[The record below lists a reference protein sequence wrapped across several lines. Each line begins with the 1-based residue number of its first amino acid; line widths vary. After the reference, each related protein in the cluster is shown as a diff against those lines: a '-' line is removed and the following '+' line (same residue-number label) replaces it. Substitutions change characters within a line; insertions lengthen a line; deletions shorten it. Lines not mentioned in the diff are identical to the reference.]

1 MKILEFR
8 SDTFTKPTP
17 AMRRAMADAEVGDD
31 QYGEDPTVN
40 KLEKRAAESVGKEAG
55 LYVASGMMGNLCG
68 VLSQTQRGDEVILGD
83 MAHIYQNE
91 MNASF
96 VLGGIVPR
104 LVPNRDGLPL
114 LDDLRTAVRPQ
125 GMHARTALICIENS
139 HNNCGGTVITA
150 AQTNAIGEFA
160 HERGLRVH
168 LDGAR
173 IFNAAAALGV
183 DARTLTAGVDTVQ
196 FCFSKGLAAPVGSII
211 CGDAETIAK
220 ARRVRKLLG
229 GAMRQAGVIAAAA
242 LVALE
247 EMRDRL
253 VEDHRNA
260 KAWERARADR
270 RRAIRGQ
277 GGHEHRVVRD
287 RRHLDGRRCVP
298 EGLRRARPALLALPG
313 ELPAP
318 ARGHA
323 QRRDGGGRGGWSRDR
338 EGRAL
343 EDESAGPQRLV
354 TFPSCP
360 CRTCPC
366 RTCPCPCRST
376 CPSRMCRRSRS
387 SAS

>member
-1 MKILEFR
+1 MKVLEFR

-17 AMRRAMADAEVGDD
+17 AMRRAMAEAEVGDD

-40 KLEKRAAESVGKEAG
+40 KLEKRAAESIGKEAG

-83 MAHIYQNE
+83 LAHIYQNE
-91 MNASF
+91 MDAAF

-104 LVPNRDGLPL
+104 LVPNRDGLPS

-150 AQTNAIGEFA
+150 AQTNAIGAFA
-160 HERGLRVH
+160 RERGLRVH

-183 DARTLTAGVDTVQ
+183 DAKTLTQGVDTVQ
-196 FCFSKGLAAPVGSII
+196 FCFSKGLAAPVGSIV

-260 KAWERARADR
+260 KALAEGLAQIQGVKIDAAKVVTNIVSFEIESTSMDVGAFQKACAERGLRFSRYLGNSPRLRAVTHNDVTKADVDAALEIARAVLSQ
-270 RRAIRGQ
+270 AG
-277 GGHEHRVVRD
+277 
-287 RRHLDGRRCVP
+287 
-298 EGLRRARPALLALPG
+298 
-313 ELPAP
+313 AP
-318 ARGHA
+318 VLIA
-323 QRRDGGGRGGWSRDR
+323 
-338 EGRAL
+338 
-343 EDESAGPQRLV
+343 
-354 TFPSCP
+354 
-360 CRTCPC
+360 
-366 RTCPCPCRST
+366 
-376 CPSRMCRRSRS
+376 
-387 SAS
+387 

>member
-17 AMRRAMADAEVGDD
+17 AMRRAMAEAEVGDD

-40 KLEKRAAESVGKEAG
+40 KLEKRAAETVGKEAG

-91 MNASF
+91 MDASF
-96 VLGGIVPR
+96 VLGGVAPR
-104 LVPNRDGLPL
+104 LVPNRDGLPS
-114 LDDLRTAVRPQ
+114 LDDIRTAVRPP

-150 AQTNAIGEFA
+150 AQTNAIGQFA
-160 HERGLRVH
+160 RERGLRVH

-183 DARTLTAGVDTVQ
+183 DAKTLTAGVDTVQ

-260 KAWERARADR
+260 KALATGLAQIEGVRVDAAKVVTNIVSFEIDAAWMDAGAFQKACAERGLRFSRYLGNSPRLRAVTHNDVTAADVEAGLEIARAVLSKT
-270 RRAIRGQ
+270 RA
-277 GGHEHRVVRD
+277 
-287 RRHLDGRRCVP
+287 
-298 EGLRRARPALLALPG
+298 PAL
-313 ELPAP
+313 
-318 ARGHA
+318 
-323 QRRDGGGRGGWSRDR
+323 
-338 EGRAL
+338 
-343 EDESAGPQRLV
+343 SA
-354 TFPSCP
+354 
-360 CRTCPC
+360 
-366 RTCPCPCRST
+366 
-376 CPSRMCRRSRS
+376 
-387 SAS
+387 

>member
-8 SDTFTKPTP
+8 SDTFTKPTA
-17 AMRRAMADAEVGDD
+17 AMRRAMAEAEVGDD

-83 MAHIYQNE
+83 LAHIYQNE
-91 MNASF
+91 MDAAF

-104 LVPNRDGLPL
+104 LVPNRDGLPS

-150 AQTNAIGEFA
+150 AQTNAIGAFA
-160 HERGLRVH
+160 RERGLRVH

-183 DARTLTAGVDTVQ
+183 DAKTLTQGVDTVQ
-196 FCFSKGLAAPVGSII
+196 FCFSKGLAAPVGSIV

-260 KAWERARADR
+260 KALAEGLAQIEGVKIDVAKVVTNIVSFEIQSASMDVGAFQKACAEQGLRFSRYLGNSPRLRAVTHNDVTRADVDAALEIARAVLSKT
-270 RRAIRGQ
+270 RAP
-277 GGHEHRVVRD
+277 VLSV
-287 RRHLDGRRCVP
+287 
-298 EGLRRARPALLALPG
+298 
-313 ELPAP
+313 
-318 ARGHA
+318 
-323 QRRDGGGRGGWSRDR
+323 
-338 EGRAL
+338 
-343 EDESAGPQRLV
+343 
-354 TFPSCP
+354 
-360 CRTCPC
+360 
-366 RTCPCPCRST
+366 
-376 CPSRMCRRSRS
+376 
-387 SAS
+387 

>member
-17 AMRRAMADAEVGDD
+17 AMRRAMAEAEVGDD

-40 KLEKRAAESVGKEAG
+40 KLEQRAAETVGKEAG
-55 LYVASGMMGNLCG
+55 LYVASGMLGNLCG

-91 MNASF
+91 MDAAF

-104 LVPNRDGLPL
+104 LVPNRDGLPSL
-114 LDDLRTAVRPQ
+114 EDIQTAVRPQ
-125 GMHARTALICIENS
+125 GMHAHTALICLENS

-183 DARTLTAGVDTVQ
+183 DASALTAGVDTVQ

-260 KAWERARADR
+260 KALANGLAQIEGVKIDAARVVTNIVSFEIDPAWMDAGAFHKACAERGLRFSRYLGNSPRLRAVTHNDVTAADVDAGLEIARAVLSKT
-270 RRAIRGQ
+270 RA
-277 GGHEHRVVRD
+277 
-287 RRHLDGRRCVP
+287 
-298 EGLRRARPALLALPG
+298 PAL
-313 ELPAP
+313 
-318 ARGHA
+318 
-323 QRRDGGGRGGWSRDR
+323 S
-338 EGRAL
+338 
-343 EDESAGPQRLV
+343 V
-354 TFPSCP
+354 
-360 CRTCPC
+360 
-366 RTCPCPCRST
+366 
-376 CPSRMCRRSRS
+376 
-387 SAS
+387 

>member
-1 MKILEFR
+1 MKIIELR

-17 AMRRAMADAEVGDD
+17 AMRRAMAEAEVGDD

-40 KLEKRAAESVGKEAG
+40 KLEKRAAEAVGKEAG
-55 LYVASGMMGNLCG
+55 LYVASGMLGNLCG

-83 MAHIYQNE
+83 LAHIYQNE
-91 MNASF
+91 MDAAF

-104 LVPNRDGLPL
+104 LVPNRDGLPS
-114 LDDLRTAVRPQ
+114 LDDIKTAVRPQ
-125 GMHARTALICIENS
+125 GMHARSALICIENS

-150 AQTNAIGEFA
+150 AQTNAIGDFA

-183 DARTLTAGVDTVQ
+183 DAKTLTQGVDTVQ
-196 FCFSKGLAAPVGSII
+196 FCFSKGLAAPVGSIV

-260 KAWERARADR
+260 KALANGLAQIEGVRIDAAKVVTNIVSFEIDPAWMETGSFQKACADRGLRISRYLGNSPRLRAVTHNDVTAGDIDAALEIARAVLSKT
-270 RRAIRGQ
+270 RA
-277 GGHEHRVVRD
+277 
-287 RRHLDGRRCVP
+287 
-298 EGLRRARPALLALPG
+298 PAL
-313 ELPAP
+313 
-318 ARGHA
+318 
-323 QRRDGGGRGGWSRDR
+323 
-338 EGRAL
+338 
-343 EDESAGPQRLV
+343 SA
-354 TFPSCP
+354 
-360 CRTCPC
+360 
-366 RTCPCPCRST
+366 
-376 CPSRMCRRSRS
+376 
-387 SAS
+387 